1 MAIIWAYC
9 KTYNKRGECMPSTK
23 EVIDR
28 FENAFQTH
36 DPSDFIHIVSKD
48 CILENTGPA
57 PDGARYEGRDA
68 CVRFWTSVAANQSMH
83 FDEEN
88 IDILGDR
95 AIIRWR
101 LVWGTTNEKSVR
113 GVNIMRVQD
122 GKIIEALGYVKA

>member
-1 MAIIWAYC
+1 ML
-9 KTYNKRGECMPSTK
+9 STK

-28 FENAFQTH
+28 FEHAFQTH
-36 DPSDFIHIVSKD
+36 DSRGLIDIISDD

-57 PDGARYEGRDA
+57 PDGARYIGGDA
-68 CVRFWTSVAANQSMH
+68 CIKFWTDVVDNRNMY

-101 LVWGTTNEKSVR
+101 LVWGDSNAESVR
-113 GVNIMRVQD
+113 GVNIMRVRD
-122 GKIIEALGYVKA
+122 GKIVEALGYVKA

>member
-1 MAIIWAYC
+1 
-9 KTYNKRGECMPSTK
+9 MPGTK

-28 FENAFQTH
+28 FEHAFQTH
-36 DPSDFIHIVSKD
+36 DPSDFVNIISED
-48 CILENTGPA
+48 CVLENTGPA

-68 CVRFWTSVAANQSMH
+68 CVKFWTSVAANKDMH

-101 LVWGTTNEKSVR
+101 LVWGDSKADSVR
-113 GVNIMRVQD
+113 GVNIMRVHD
-122 GKIIEALGYVKA
+122 GKIVEALGYVKA